1 MNYCHVPENIRDII
15 NNSAEGTQVEC
26 YDAIEEAK
34 DWEEAKMNVKNALYH
49 LESESKRIRE
59 ALS

>member
-15 NNSAEGTQVEC
+15 NNAADGIQQEC
-26 YDAIEEAK
+26 YDAIEAAV
-34 DWEEAKMNVKNALYH
+34 DWEEAKMNVKNALYN